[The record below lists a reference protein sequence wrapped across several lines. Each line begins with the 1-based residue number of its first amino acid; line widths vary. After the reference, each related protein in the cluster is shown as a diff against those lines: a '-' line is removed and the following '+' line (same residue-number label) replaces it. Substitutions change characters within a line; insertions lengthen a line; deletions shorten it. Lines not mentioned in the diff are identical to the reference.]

1 VILVAGG
8 TGRLGRIVVQRL
20 LSAGEQVRVLSRGGS
35 TETPWSGA
43 ALELM
48 VGDVRD
54 RQAVARAVAGA
65 RVVISAMS
73 AFGMK
78 GVTPRE
84 VDLDGNLNL
93 IAAADSTAGVE
104 RFVLVSVR
112 GASAQHPMELARM
125 KYGAEQSLRQSR
137 LAWTILRPSTFTETF
152 QRILCAPLL
161 TKGRTV
167 VFGAASNPV
176 NFVSVEDVARFV
188 ELAALTDQLQGAV
201 TDLGGPQNL
210 SLVQFVETF
219 AGALGVG
226 SAIRHIPRAVLR
238 LLSLVA
244 RPFNRTFARM
254 AGAGVLMD
262 TTDMAFDATE
272 LARRY
277 PHIHLTSASEAA
289 LRDYGR
295 LAPGKA

>member
-1 VILVAGG
+1 MILVAGG
-8 TGRLGRIVVQRL
+8 TGRLGRIVVERL
-20 LSAGEQVRVLSRGGS
+20 LAAGEKVRVLSRRPVEEGK
-35 TETPWSGA
+35 TPSMA
-43 ALELM
+43 APEVM

-65 RVVISAMS
+65 RVVISAVS

-84 VDLDGNLNL
+84 VDLEGNLNL
-93 IAAADSTAGVE
+93 IAAAEAAGVE

-112 GASAQHPMELARM
+112 GASAGHPMELARM
-125 KYGAEQSLRQSR
+125 KYGAEQRLTQSR
-137 LAWTILRPSTFTETF
+137 LGWAILRPSTFTETF
-152 QRILCAPLL
+152 QQILCAPLL
-161 TKGRTV
+161 AKGRTV

-188 ELAALTDQLQGAV
+188 ELAALTDQLRGAI

-210 SLVQFVETF
+210 TLVQLVETF
-219 AGALGVG
+219 AAALGVG
-226 SAIRHIPRAVLR
+226 SAIRHIPRAMLR
-238 LLSLVA
+238 LLSVLA

-254 AGAGVLMD
+254 ARAGLLMD

-272 LARRY
+272 LARRF
-277 PHIHLTSASEAA
+277 PHIHLTTASEAA